1 MANREKP
8 KIAATRLT
16 EQEYQA
22 LEEIAAQKGVSVS
35 MIIYDCLSKL
45 IGGEIKASIGIVT
58 EQILHDHLE
67 HLKEELLEELKQ
79 QQPEKEQPKISLPKE
94 DGGEKRQP
102 SKAIIPSDQSSLSA
116 RALSKRLG
124 VGRTTLTRWKDKGND
139 YLAERTR
146 ERDPE
151 GKAWVFDEQTKMY
164 VEANGI

>member
-1 MANREKP
+1 MATKVLGARFSEEEIN
-8 KIAATRLT
+8 
-16 EQEYQA
+16 A
-22 LEEIAAQKGVSVS
+22 LEKMAKRRGVAISSLV
-35 MIIYDCLSKL
+35 YDAVKSL
-45 IGGEIKASIGIVT
+45 IGGETKPISGTVT
-58 EQILHDHLE
+58 EEVLTEHLE
-67 HLKEELLEELKQ
+67 RLKDNLKQELLEELKQ
-79 QQPEKEQPKISLPKE
+79 QPEKEEPKTSLPKD

-139 YLAERTR
+139 YLVERTR